1 MGLCGQH
8 EQVRALLLARQ
19 ILDEVFGYQQRYS
32 DPEDLRSQTN
42 ETSSE
47 ETTGKIHEA
56 IKP

>member
-1 MGLCGQH
+1 MNKWEHLT
-8 EQVRALLLARQ
+8 ARQ

-32 DPEDLRSQTN
+32 DPDIEDLRSQTN

-47 ETTGKIHEA
+47 ETIGKIHEV